1 MHLIF
6 VIWVAL
12 AANST
17 IALSKVPSLRKDC
30 VYWAITTFHCNLA
43 ELKTEQVT

>member
-12 AANST
+12 AT
-17 IALSKVPSLRKDC
+17 DGTTTLSKVPSLRKDC
-30 VYWAITTFHCNLA
+30 VCWAITTFRCNLA